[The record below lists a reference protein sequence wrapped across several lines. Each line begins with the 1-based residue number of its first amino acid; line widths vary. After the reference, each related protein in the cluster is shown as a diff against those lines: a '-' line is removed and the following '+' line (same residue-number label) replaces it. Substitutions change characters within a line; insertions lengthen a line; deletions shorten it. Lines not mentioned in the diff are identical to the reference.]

1 VQGSQTKISFGICT
15 GIKHF
20 QSTGIHTQ
28 YDRQWRFNNE
38 IADKLFISVPTV
50 NTHRKSLLEKLEAKN
65 TAILIG
71 RATKLGLI

>member
-1 VQGSQTKISFGICT
+1 HEANLSLRDKEDKMPPISRREKEVLLLIADGLT
-15 GIKHF
+15 
-20 QSTGIHTQ
+20 
-28 YDRQWRFNNE
+28 NNE